1 MLSQQLAGEGLF
13 VEQHSE
19 IECENETL
27 ISSLASTYGSLS
39 SSTNMPSVRERTH
52 GKAGRLPTVHSEN
65 GLCSSELH
73 QNDVEEEDEDDEEEE
88 IDQDEDI
95 STDENSDGDESEISY
110 DDTSDEEEA
119 LQGKEKRRCGA
130 ALKCEFIEPLVS
142 PTLKLYR
149 LVRDAIILIT
159 NTDDVWDSPA
169 YDNRQRRNRSGSVQ
183 SYSSCSTLQQR
194 QDLARRMH
202 DVPSLNG
209 EPRVSLRHKFAV
221 LFWFMVLALFYALER
236 CSFKIMIDRMGPFR
250 MVLGGEVVVA
260 LHAAITGTFM
270 TLRWLCKKSRRIT
283 GMLPLPD
290 IGLMAILD
298 TIQLLLVVI
307 SGSHV
312 PPTLTAIIVHV
323 TIPMTTYI
331 NHLTGPRGL
340 FYGVFS
346 STKASRQG
354 SDGQQQERVP
364 EQNEEKSQSSQ
375 LLFGA
380 TLIMLSSI
388 LAITPAILTLTYPNL
403 IKQTDVMADRSAWN
417 TLLYFISYI
426 PGAISQTYKER
437 TLAAYAQ
444 PVDPDLLNTLLSFLS
459 AIFAFLVSPMLY
471 PLQGFADLPST
482 PDTKVDFQPKNW
494 IQQYPSRDVSKN
506 FREGLQCFLGTL
518 SADVQIRGYPE
529 HAHCD
534 FAYGIVFLHVFS
546 IITISYAVG
555 KICNAGAFKI
565 MHKGISAGII
575 LSVVALFFYQVFV
588 DDVEYGV
595 FPSVFHITCAFILVM
610 GSEVY
615 HRVTLQTPSFETE
628 YPPVREI
635 YEDEQ

>member
-1 MLSQQLAGEGLF
+1 MLSQQLADTDSSKDQASNF
-13 VEQHSE
+13 D
-19 IECENETL
+19 CENGAL
-27 ISSLASTYGSLS
+27 ISSSSSTYGSLLA
-39 SSTNMPSVRERTH
+39 TNIQTGRVRIKERS
-52 GKAGRLPTVHSEN
+52 GRLSTVPSEQD
-65 GLCSSELH
+65 SSCTNNTDR
-73 QNDVEEEDEDDEEEE
+73 NDLNEEEEEEEEDEEEVEDD
-88 IDQDEDI
+88 DDV
-95 STDENSDGDESEISY
+95 STDDNSDDDESEISY
-110 DDTSDEEEA
+110 DDSSDEEKAPREKNSERW
-119 LQGKEKRRCGA
+119 GKDIH
-130 ALKCEFIEPLVS
+130 CEFMKPVIN

-149 LVRDAIILIT
+149 LVRDAVVLIT

-169 YDNRQRRNRSGSVQ
+169 YDNRHRRNRSGSLQ

-194 QDLARRMH
+194 LDVGRRIQDA
-202 DVPSLNG
+202 PSLTG
-209 EPRVSLRHKFAV
+209 QPRVSLRHKFAV
-221 LFWFMVLALFYALER
+221 LFWFIVLSIFYALER
-236 CSFKIMIDRMGPFR
+236 CSFKIMVDRTGPFR

-260 LHAAITGTFM
+260 LHAAITGTWM
-270 TLRWLCKKSRRIT
+270 ILRWLCKKSRRIT

-290 IGLMAILD
+290 VGLMAILD
-298 TIQLLLVVI
+298 TVQLLLVVI

-312 PPTLTAIIVHV
+312 PPTLTAILVHV

-340 FYGVFS
+340 FHGVFT
-346 STKASRQG
+346 STKTISQASPDQP
-354 SDGQQQERVP
+354 ERVP
-364 EQNEEKSQSSQ
+364 ELNDEKSQSSQ

-417 TLLYFISYI
+417 TLLYFVSYI

-437 TLAAYAQ
+437 TLEAYAQ
-444 PVDPDLLNTLLSFLS
+444 PVDPDLLNILLSLFS
-459 AIFAFLVSPMLY
+459 AIFAFLVSPILY
-471 PLQGFADLPST
+471 PLQGFADLPSP
-482 PDTKVDFQPKNW
+482 PDTKVDFKPKNW
-494 IQQYPSRDVSKN
+494 IQQYPSRDVSRN
-506 FREGLQCFLGTL
+506 FREGLLCFSGTL
-518 SADVQIRGYPE
+518 SNDIQIRGYPE
-529 HAHCD
+529 QAHCD

-546 IITISYAVG
+546 IITISYSVG

-595 FPSVFHITCAFILVM
+595 FPSVFHITCAFVLVM

-628 YPPVREI
+628 YPPVREL
-635 YEDEQ
+635 YDDE